1 MTAVLEQALPA
12 LTSHKIQLDPQYVAP
27 VRDSSDALHQ
37 VDVLRERMA
46 HDGYLYLP
54 GLLNKQWVL
63 DARRS
68 VVEVLGANDQ
78 LDPACVAM
86 DAVYKPGGKHG
97 YNIDISHDDRR
108 FKGQDSAVQRLLYR
122 GEIMEFFT
130 RFLGGVVRHYDFT
143 WFRVCGPGYA
153 TNSHCDIVYMG
164 RGTPNVYTT
173 WTPLGDVPLE
183 QGGLMILEGS
193 NRNERLKQTYGK
205 KDVDSYCVNK
215 TGKAALD
222 GWHSKFGG
230 NLSSDPNQIRRSLGG
245 RWVTGEYRTG
255 DVMIFSMFTIHA
267 SVDNKSNRIRISTD
281 SRYQLASEPA
291 DERWIGENPPGH
303 SKAGKK
309 GRIC

>member
-1 MTAVLEQALPA
+1 
-12 LTSHKIQLDPQYVAP
+12 
-27 VRDSSDALHQ
+27 LH
-37 VDVLRERMA
+37 DVETLRQRM
-46 HDGYLYLP
+46 DQEGYLYLP
-54 GLLNKQWVL
+54 GLLNQQRVL
-63 DARRS
+63 DARRA
-68 VVEVLGANDQ
+68 VVDVLENSGHI
-78 LDPACVAM
+78 DPARPSM
-86 DAVYKPGGKHG
+86 DAYYKPHGKHG
-97 YNIDISHDDRR
+97 YNIDIGHDDPR
-108 FKGQDSAVQRLLYR
+108 FKSKDNPVQRLLYS
-122 GEIMEFFT
+122 GELMEFFT
-130 RFLGGVVRHYDFT
+130 RFLRGEVRHYDFT

-222 GWHSKFGG
+222 GWHSKYGG
-230 NLSSDPNQIRRSLGG
+230 NLSGDPNQIRRNLGG
-245 RWVTGEYRTG
+245 RWVTGNYRAG
-255 DVMIFSMFTIHA
+255 DVMIFSMFTVHA
-267 SVDNKSNRIRISTD
+267 SVDNISQQIRISTD

-291 DERWIGENPPGH
+291 DERWIGENPAGH
-303 SKAGKK
+303 SKAGKR